1 VSLTSTG
8 QPRPRKASAGSERAL
23 GSALAV
29 ALGLG
34 SALGCSA
41 GATSYT
47 SDADHGTTQA
57 LITIERRQTPG
68 AVAAQAEAFASFVR
82 TPPEVDPSVVTRV
95 TGLDLGLPE
104 LGECAV
110 VSAGRD
116 GSLPLSPLRRVE
128 LLDAGDVA
136 LETASGRVELARRA
150 FPAVTDLMAGV
161 VYTTRDQSADLPAA
175 SSYSLSVAGSD
186 KLPALALRADAPPGL
201 DTLSLDGLPLA
212 AGARLEKDAVLT
224 WSPGAER
231 DLVYVAI
238 VNSEIASTTLCTF
251 RDSAGQG
258 VLSARALPPA
268 GPGTLSVHRLRS
280 ISLGSLGA
288 HAGELRFDFETY
300 VPVEIARA
308 E

>member
-1 VSLTSTG
+1 VG
-8 QPRPRKASAGSERAL
+8 YAFRPAVTVALAL
-23 GSALAV
+23 GST
-29 ALGLG
+29 
-34 SALGCSA
+34 LGCSA
-41 GATSYT
+41 GTTSYT

-68 AVAAQAEAFASFVR
+68 APAAQAEAFASFVR

-110 VSAGRD
+110 VGAGRD
-116 GSLPLSPLRRVE
+116 GSVPLSPLRRVE

-136 LETASGRVELARRA
+136 LETKSGRVELARRA

-175 SSYSLSVAGSD
+175 SSYSLSVAGSGQH
-186 KLPALALRADAPPGL
+186 PALALRADAPPVL
-201 DTLSLDGLPLA
+201 DSLSLDGLPLS

-238 VNSEIASTTLCTF
+238 VNTEVASTTLCTF

-258 VLSARALPPA
+258 VLSARVLPPA
-268 GPGTLSVHRLRS
+268 GPGMLSVHRLRS
-280 ISLGSLGA
+280 ISLSSLGVGE
-288 HAGELRFDFETY
+288 GELRFDFETY
-300 VPVEIARA
+300 VPVEVARA